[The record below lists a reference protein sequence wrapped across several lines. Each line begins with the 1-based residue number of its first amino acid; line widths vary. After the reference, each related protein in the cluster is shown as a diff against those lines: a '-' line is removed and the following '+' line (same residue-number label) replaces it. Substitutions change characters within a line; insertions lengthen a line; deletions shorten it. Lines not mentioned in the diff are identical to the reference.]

1 MVDFAPAP
9 RLLALSRSCLSQA
22 GHSREAGGL
31 VVPHR
36 RCRGAGRVSRP
47 FPQSGV
53 PCLSLGESLG
63 GSVMLPRPGRAAPQ
77 PGRRV
82 PGPRAGGSLRPRP
95 VPAAA
100 SRPLSQRRFSSPGGL
115 AVSPHQ
121 HGDALP
127 GAIKSSGSR
136 TCRSVSTAP
145 TPGPHPAPGL
155 GPPSVPFPVPSRPAD
170 RGSSRSRAAGGDGLF
185 L

>member
-1 MVDFAPAP
+1 MVSFAPALRVLVP
-9 RLLALSRSCLSQA
+9 SGSCLSQA
-22 GHSREAGGL
+22 GHSREVGRL

-36 RCRGAGRVSRP
+36 WCGGARRVSRP
-47 FPQSGV
+47 FSQSGA

-63 GSVMLPRPGRAAPQ
+63 GSLMLPRPGRAAPQ

-82 PGPRAGGSLRPRP
+82 LRARAGGSLRPRP

-100 SRPLSQRRFSSPGGL
+100 SRPLSQRRFPSPGGL

-136 TCRSVSTAP
+136 TCRSISIAP
-145 TPGPHPAPGL
+145 TPGPHPVPGL
-155 GPPSVPFPVPSRPAD
+155 GPPSVPFPSRPAD

>member
-100 SRPLSQRRFSSPGGL
+100 SLPLSQRRFSSPGGL

>member
-1 MVDFAPAP
+1 MVNFAPAP
-9 RLLALSRSCLSQA
+9 TLLVLSRSCLSQA
-22 GHSREAGGL
+22 GHSGEAGGL

-36 RCRGAGRVSRP
+36 WCGGARRVSHP
-47 FPQSGV
+47 FLQSSA
-53 PCLSLGESLG
+53 PCLSPGESLW
-63 GSVMLPRPGRAAPQ
+63 GSLMLPRPGRAAPQ

-82 PGPRAGGSLRPRP
+82 PGPRACGSLRPRP

-100 SRPLSQRRFSSPGGL
+100 SRPLSQRRFPSPGGL

-136 TCRSVSTAP
+136 TCRSVFTAP
-145 TPGPHPAPGL
+145 TPGPQPAPGP
-155 GPPSVPFPVPSRPAD
+155 GPLSVPFPVPSRPAD